1 MALEQTFFPIQ
12 RSVFQ
17 PEAVPPCFLCT
28 SSLFPAFFIIL
39 TVHPAGMSI
48 VLSLSVFSFK
58 MNPLQMEQL
67 RFNDIFIRLCCGLAE
82 TNKTYHHY
90 RNAICDM
97 TKTQFIQTVKTN
109 WRALEAFNMK
119 FPENE
124 YALGLSSHQT
134 HHYLYSLFYEL
145 IIHIQSYRIE
155 PQHYSFEHRM
165 SHIFRLPYH

>member
-1 MALEQTFFPIQ
+1 MTYKRRIWLLNRHFFLFNVQSFNREQY
-12 RSVFQ
+12 
-17 PEAVPPCFLCT
+17 PPCFLCT

-58 MNPLQMEQL
+58 MNPRQMEQL

-109 WRALEAFNMK
+109 
-119 FPENE
+119 
-124 YALGLSSHQT
+124 
-134 HHYLYSLFYEL
+134 
-145 IIHIQSYRIE
+145 
-155 PQHYSFEHRM
+155 
-165 SHIFRLPYH
+165 